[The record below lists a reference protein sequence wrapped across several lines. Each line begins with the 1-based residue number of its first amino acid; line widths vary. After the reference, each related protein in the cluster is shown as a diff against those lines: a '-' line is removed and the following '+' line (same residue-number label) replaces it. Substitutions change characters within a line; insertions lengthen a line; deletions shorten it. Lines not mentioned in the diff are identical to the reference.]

1 MKREV
6 RADCLFIRF
15 YISSNVNEVIKTV
28 LNSLFLFCKKILH
41 AQKAQKAQKA
51 RGRNQAKAQNATRY
65 GGPTT
70 PIKVLLYIRTKTRF
84 LRPFKKSKIIFMTSF
99 TRAVLNSLFFLRKF
113 LHAPKAPKI
122 SFEQKLVSWDRL
134 KSYF

>member
-6 RADCLFIRF
+6 RADCLFIRC

-28 LNSLFLFCKKILH
+28 LNSLFLFCKKILY
-41 AQKAQKAQKA
+41 AQKAQKA
-51 RGRNQAKAQNATRY
+51 RGRNQAKAQNATKY

-70 PIKVLLYIRTKTRF
+70 PIKALLYIRTKTSF

-113 LHAPKAPKI
+113 LHLPKAPKI

>member
-6 RADCLFIRF
+6 RADCLFIRC
-15 YISSNVNEVIKTV
+15 YISSNVNEVIRAV

-41 AQKAQKAQKA
+41 AQKAQKA
-51 RGRNQAKAQNATRY
+51 RGRNQAKAQNATKY

-70 PIKVLLYIRTKTRF
+70 PIKTLLYIRTKTSF